1 MFRKPTFSDTIK
13 SDRFHQQI
21 KVLFEMSTKILN
33 FKILICMFGDN
44 NNNKKGKIIGSPKL
58 L

>member
-1 MFRKPTFSDTIK
+1 MFRKAIFSDSIK

-33 FKILICMFGDN
+33 LKILISMFGEN